1 MAFATPRKLTVK
13 DALCQSIDSVC
24 LVCFSDVS
32 RAQAKRGRRCIN
44 SNAVGADETRFL
56 LSAVD
61 EDLNDLFSSF
71 SSKPIHICSSCH
83 NRLSRLQTAVKKKN
97 DLELTIEKET
107 NSLKHSI
114 ATFKKEFMAWK
125 RCRSTT
131 RPSKHPTSTSSTKSK
146 KAHTSPMTVMTSEA
160 ERTPSKLPRIAHL
173 DPRQSG
179 NLKRLRGTTP
189 TKIPLP
195 IQPRAPMPT
204 VQLSTMNDSSIRQM
218 TLTVLAQQIT
228 PSPTAPVP
236 VPTEAVE
243 RKSLEVSCA

>member
-1 MAFATPRKLTVK
+1 MTFATPRKLTVK

-83 NRLSRLQTAVKKKN
+83 NGFSRLHTAVKKKN

-107 NSLKHSI
+107 NILSLRLKKNLWHGRDVGPLLGLVSI
-114 ATFKKEFMAWK
+114 QQRLHQLNLRRLTL
-125 RCRSTT
+125 
-131 RPSKHPTSTSSTKSK
+131 HP
-146 KAHTSPMTVMTSEA
+146 
-160 ERTPSKLPRIAHL
+160 
-173 DPRQSG
+173 
-179 NLKRLRGTTP
+179 
-189 TKIPLP
+189 
-195 IQPRAPMPT
+195 
-204 VQLSTMNDSSIRQM
+204 
-218 TLTVLAQQIT
+218 
-228 PSPTAPVP
+228 
-236 VPTEAVE
+236 
-243 RKSLEVSCA
+243 